1 MRIYISADMEGTAG
15 VCSWAQVDP
24 SNAHE
29 YPLYRRY
36 MTREVAA
43 AIAGARAAGAAE
55 FLVNDSHWDMR
66 NLLWDEL
73 PDDVRMISGARKP
86 FSMTHGAQERYDAAF
101 FTGYHAQIGAA
112 DAVLSHTYSDAT
124 FYEVRVNGTPCSEAL
139 LNAAM
144 LGLYGTPVVLVTGD
158 RTTVETVRA
167 ELPWITG
174 VVVKEAIGYY
184 GANTLTPAAAAE
196 AIREGARAALADLAK
211 ARAFTFTPPI
221 ELTIE
226 TVKTEQAD
234 FMELLPRIERIGA
247 RAVRFRSDDYIA
259 AFRAFLAAMRIGG
272 AANLPA

>member
-1 MRIYISADMEGTAG
+1 MRVYVSADMEGTAG

-24 SNAHE
+24 SNTTE
-29 YPLYRRY
+29 YPVYRRY

-43 AIAGARAAGAAE
+43 AIEGARSAGGST

-73 PDDVRMISGARKP
+73 PEDVRVISGARKP
-86 FSMTHGAQERYDAAF
+86 LSMAHGAQDRYDAAF

-124 FYEVRVNGTPCSEAL
+124 LYDVRVNETPCTEAL
-139 LNAAM
+139 LNAAI
-144 LGLYGTPVVLVTGD
+144 LGLFDTPVVLVTGD
-158 RTTVETVRA
+158 RTTVESVRA
-167 ELPWITG
+167 TLPWITG
-174 VVVKEAIGYY
+174 VIVKDAIGYY
-184 GANTLTPAAAAE
+184 GTNTMTPVAACA
-196 AIREGARAALADLAK
+196 AIRDGAHEALGALAHAK
-211 ARAFTFTPPI
+211 PFRFEPPI
-221 ELTIE
+221 ELVIE

-247 RAVRFRSDDYIA
+247 RAVRFCDDDYLTV
-259 AFRAFLAAMRIGG
+259 FRAFLAAMRIGG

>member
-1 MRIYISADMEGTAG
+1 MKIYISADMEGTAA

-24 SNAHE
+24 SNTTE
-29 YPLYRRY
+29 YPAYRRY

-43 AIAGARAAGAAE
+43 AVEGARSAGGRS

-73 PDDVRMISGARKP
+73 PHDVRVISGARKP
-86 FSMTHGAQERYDAAF
+86 LSMAEGAQERYDAAF

-112 DAVLSHTYSDAT
+112 GAVLSHTYSDAT
-124 FYEVRVNGTPCSEAL
+124 LYDVRVNDTPCTEAL
-139 LNAAM
+139 LNAAI
-144 LGLYGTPVVLVTGD
+144 LGMYDTPVVLVTGD

-167 ELPWITG
+167 TLPWITG
-174 VVVKEAIGYY
+174 VVVKDAIGYY
-184 GANTLTPAAAAE
+184 GTNSVTPAAACDL
-196 AIREGARAALADLAK
+196 IREGARDALAALPQAK
-211 ARAFTFTPPI
+211 PFRFEPPI
-221 ELTIE
+221 ELIIE

-247 RAVRFRSDDYIA
+247 RAVRFCDDDYLIV
-259 AFRAFLAAMRIGG
+259 FRAFLAAMRIGG

>member
-1 MRIYISADMEGTAG
+1 MRVYVSADMEGTAG

-29 YPLYRRY
+29 YPVYRRY

-43 AIAGARAAGAAE
+43 AIEGARAGGASE

-73 PDDVRMISGARKP
+73 PEDVRMIAGARKP
-86 FSMTHGAQERYDAAF
+86 LSMAHGAQERFDAAF

-124 FYEVRVNGTPCSEAL
+124 LYEVRVNGTPCSEAL
-139 LNAAM
+139 LNAAI
-144 LGLYGTPVVLVTGD
+144 LGIYGTPVVLVTGD
-158 RTTVETVRA
+158 RTTVETLRA
-167 ELPWITG
+167 ELPWVTCVI
-174 VVVKEAIGYY
+174 VKDAIGYY
-184 GANTLTPAAAAE
+184 GTNTMTPQAACA
-196 AIREGARAALADLAK
+196 AIREAAREALRSLPS
-211 ARAFTFTPPI
+211 ARPFTFTPPV
-221 ELTIE
+221 ELVIE

-234 FMELLPRIERIGA
+234 YMELLPRIERIGA
-247 RAVRFRSDDYIA
+247 RAVRFRDDDYLTV
-259 AFRAFLAAMRIGG
+259 FRAFLAAMRIGG